1 MNTLVSTPEQASQAR
16 RIIAALYPER
26 NDEQFIEQCAA
37 QSAQNA
43 AEMTV
48 DDRLADIEAETGQ
61 DVWDVAQRVREA
73 ANSCVPI
80 DILYAFFRAHKINQ
94 HIHLSDAIDGVYKR
108 LDVTEYPHDGGK
120 WSEYVIF
127 SSMKGGV
134 DIDAI
139 SCWGKDG
146 VYSSGKNAIYG
157 VGDSGYYMN
166 DVLLVSVKAC
176 RILDEMEV
184 CFEEIASSIAYLVEA
199 HLEQLWQD
207 EYDYQYET
215 RLAELTEENEKLP
228 EDNGAIVKME
238 LAVGGEFT
246 RDTSGNYSFTSASG
260 VVAFT
265 VSPEF
270 VGRVFNLTV
279 READALIGAKAVA

>member
-1 MNTLVSTPEQASQAR
+1 MNTLVSNSEQASQAR

-26 NDEQFIEQCAA
+26 DDEQFIEQCAA

-43 AEMTV
+43 AEITV
-48 DDRLADIEAETGQ
+48 DDRLTDIEAETGQ
-61 DVWDVAQRVREA
+61 DVWDVAHRVREA
-73 ANSCVPI
+73 ANSCVPT

-94 HIHLSDAIDGVYKR
+94 HIHLSDAIDGIYKR

-146 VYSSGKNAIYG
+146 FYSSGKNAIYG

-184 CFEEIASSIAYLVEA
+184 CFEEIASSIARLVEA
-199 HLEQLWQD
+199 HLEQLRQD

-215 RLAELTEENEKLP
+215 HLAELTEENEELP
-228 EDNGAIVKME
+228 EDNSGIVKAE
-238 LAVGGEFT
+238 LDAGGVFARNADGDYVFE
-246 RDTSGNYSFTSASG
+246 SATG
-260 VVAFT
+260 VVSFT
-265 VSPEF
+265 VSPQCL
-270 VGRVFNLTV
+270 GQVFNLTIH
-279 READALIGAKAVA
+279 EAEVLIHARKVA